1 VLHRHVHVLKINDGF
16 GKMVFYCERIFKGGG
31 ERAKIARLL
40 KTYKQHIEKYWE
52 SDTFAEKE
60 EFFEEFTRN
69 VHLSCGLIS
78 DLIASDQWK
87 KTIAI

>member
-1 VLHRHVHVLKINDGF
+1 M
-16 GKMVFYCERIFKGGG
+16 MVSEKWFFIVNAYLRGGG